1 MVFSEVGLKSVW
13 FWKQIFVLCLSVL
26 SNSKR
31 YCKKIF
37 CVTKVVCVCLCVCMI
52 TACCLGWVPPTG
64 EVSPVLKGRQG
75 QLFKHQ
81 KKWTVSIRQAM
92 CLSPVII
99 AATRLALH
107 TVLLHAGSYL
117 NATTAL
123 SGHILHLLQVRSQAP
138 AAESASSAPGSD
150 RQVGSPSANA
160 WPLRTAKPWRATS
173 R

>member
-1 MVFSEVGLKSVW
+1 
-13 FWKQIFVLCLSVL
+13 
-26 SNSKR
+26 
-31 YCKKIF
+31 
-37 CVTKVVCVCLCVCMI
+37 
-52 TACCLGWVPPTG
+52 
-64 EVSPVLKGRQG
+64 
-75 QLFKHQ
+75 
-81 KKWTVSIRQAM
+81 M

-150 RQVGSPSANA
+150 RQVGELGLNESQDAL
-160 WPLRTAKPWRATS
+160 PLAMRMET
-173 R
+173 